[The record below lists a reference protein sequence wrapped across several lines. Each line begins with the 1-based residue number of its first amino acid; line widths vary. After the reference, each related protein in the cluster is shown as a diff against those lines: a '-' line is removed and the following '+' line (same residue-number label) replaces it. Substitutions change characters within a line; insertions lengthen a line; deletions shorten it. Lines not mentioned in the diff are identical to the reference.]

1 MTAPGRRGERARWHR
16 ALRRAADEERVPPP
30 PAAAAPLDCRAT
42 EASRPAVPR
51 HAAVHHRVKTPLLS
65 VVPALAFAAA
75 ATGQYRYTEQP
86 GLITGPTVMTEGC
99 ILVDVD
105 GDNDLDV
112 VFANGY
118 VLSSSGSAIQPTIL
132 INRIGQ
138 SLGLVDETASRLP
151 TLAIKGT
158 LVVAFDIEGDG
169 DKDLLFSCN
178 GPSQQRLYVNNGAG
192 VFTDESVA
200 RLGTLNLAVAGC
212 AYGDVDQD
220 GDLDVFFNDEL
231 SNGQLKLFLNNGA
244 GVFTNVTATHV
255 AAAPKTNQQDV
266 VLCDIDNDWDLDVV
280 NIGKSSGQQIFFN
293 DGTGRFPTV
302 TTALLPAG
310 TGLTYEAEA
319 ADLDHDGDLDLTM
332 LSVSSLTDTVI
343 RNNLVP
349 SGTLTF
355 TSLTTALTGGNGDDD
370 NEWLFVDANDDGW
383 LDIVNG
389 SLQSSGEKLYL
400 NNGAFSFARQ
410 TGTAGFSPLVDSTLD
425 AAVGDLDN
433 DGVFDIVTAQGES
446 GNFLNRAYRGTGPAD
461 TQPPRFVRVEQLPA
475 VSTRPDGPW
484 QVRAVIQDSMV
495 DDGETSVATATMNW
509 SITHLGGVTT
519 GSTPLRFLG
528 GLFYRATLT
537 PPAGLAS
544 NGATVSFT
552 LTATDR
558 RGNSTTTPAQTFS
571 VCGLQSYALSLGGGN
586 SAVLGATGSTS
597 AGGVAT
603 FAWSAAGPSA
613 AGLLVLSLA
622 RANVVYPQ
630 GILVVDPNL
639 LVTLVPIGTD
649 PTGAG
654 ALGIPIPLAP
664 PLVGLRVAFQ
674 ALLDPP
680 FALSNGVDL
689 VICP

>member
-1 MTAPGRRGERARWHR
+1 MNTH
-16 ALRRAADEERVPPP
+16 
-30 PAAAAPLDCRAT
+30 
-42 EASRPAVPR
+42 
-51 HAAVHHRVKTPLLS
+51 LLAF
-65 VVPALAFAAA
+65 VPALALAGLASA
-75 ATGQYRYTEQP
+75 QYAYLEQP
-86 GLITGPTVMTEGC
+86 GLVTGPTVMTEGC

-105 GDNDLDV
+105 GDSDLDV

-132 INRIGQ
+132 INRINQ
-138 SLGLVDETASRLP
+138 SLGLVDETAARLP
-151 TLAIKGT
+151 TLAIKAT
-158 LVVAFDIEGDG
+158 LAIAFDVDGDG
-169 DKDLLFSCN
+169 DKDLVFSCN

-220 GDLDVFFNDEL
+220 GDLDLFCNDEL
-231 SNGQLKLFLNNGA
+231 TNGQLKLFLNNGL
-244 GVFTNVTATHV
+244 GFFTNVTATHV
-255 AAAPKTNQQDV
+255 APAPKTNQQDV
-266 VLCDIDNDWDLDVV
+266 VVCDIDNDWDLDVI

-293 DGTGRFPTV
+293 DGTGHFLTV

-332 LSVSSLTDTVI
+332 LSVNSLTDTVI

-355 TSLTTALTGGNGDDD
+355 TSLPSALTGGNGDDD
-370 NEWLFVDANDDGW
+370 NEWVFVDANNDGW
-383 LDIVNG
+383 LDLVNG

-400 NNGAFSFARQ
+400 NNGAFTFARQ
-410 TGTAGFSPLVDSTLD
+410 TGAAGFSPVIDSTLD
-425 AAVGDLDN
+425 VAVGDVN
-433 DGVFDIVTAQGES
+433 GDGVFDMVTAQGES
-446 GNFLNRAYRGTGPAD
+446 GSFVNRLYYGTGPAD

-475 VSTRPDGPW
+475 VSTHPNGPW
-484 QVRAVIQDSMV
+484 TVRAVIQDSAV
-495 DDGETSVATATMNW
+495 DDGETSVATATMQW
-509 SITHLGGVTT
+509 SITHAGGVTT

-528 GLFYRATLT
+528 GLFFRASLV
-537 PPAGLAS
+537 PPPGLAT
-544 NGATVSFT
+544 NGATVSFA

-558 RGNSTTTPAQTFS
+558 RGNTTTTPTQTFV
-571 VCGLQSYALSLGGGN
+571 VCGLQSYALGLGGGN
-586 SAVLGATGSTS
+586 SSLLTASGSTT
-597 AGGVAT
+597 AGGVST

-613 AGLLVLSLA
+613 TGILVLSLA
-622 RANVVYPQ
+622 RASVTYPQ

-639 LVTLVPIGTD
+639 LVTLVPVAAD

-654 ALGIPIPLAP
+654 SLGIPIPLAP

-674 ALLDPP
+674 GLFDPP
-680 FALSNGVDL
+680 FSLTNGVDL
-689 VICP
+689 VVCP